1 MKSTFL
7 RPAALAAGLALA
19 LAGAPAMAAPPPSAG
34 PLAVAAAGQSSPAV
48 ETVGWRHYRRGYWGG
63 PGPWVAGAALGVIGL
78 GFANAYYDD
87 GYGYGYGGPGYYG
100 YGYPGYYGY
109 GGGYGGGYGRGFHG
123 GHYGGGHF
131 HHR

>member
-1 MKSTFL
+1 MKSTSY
-7 RPAALAAGLALA
+7 RPAALAAALALA
-19 LAGAPAMAAPPPSAG
+19 LAGAPAMAAPLASAG
-34 PLAVAAAGQSSPAV
+34 PLAVAAAEKSSPAV
-48 ETVGWRHYRRGYWGG
+48 ETVGWRHYHRGYWGG

-78 GFANAYYDD
+78 GFANAYYDG
-87 GYGYGYGGPGYYG
+87 GYGYGYGDPGYYG

-109 GGGYGGGYGRGFHG
+109 GGGYGYGRGFHG